1 MDSGIWVALIVTA
14 VGTFLMRSL
23 PMVWMQRHL
32 VRRKAKNTMDAMP
45 IWLGVLGP
53 LMIAAM
59 FGVSLVPAKAS
70 LASWTA
76 TALGVLVTLIV
87 ARRTGSLGWPIVAG
101 VATYGGVILLAN
113 TAF

>member
-1 MDSGIWVALIVTA
+1 MDSGIWAALIVTA
-14 VGTFLMRSL
+14 TGTFLMRSL

-59 FGVSLVPAKAS
+59 LGVSLVPAKAGV
-70 LASWTA
+70 ASWAA
-76 TALGVLVTLIV
+76 TALGVLVTLLV
-87 ARRTGSLGWPIVAG
+87 GRRTGSLGWPIFAG
-101 VATYGGVILLAN
+101 VAVFGGVIFLAN
-113 TAF
+113 SA